1 MKKLVLL
8 ALVAS
13 VVAQFQV
20 RADKTSDTKTDS
32 ESSASENY
40 AIWPACFA
48 VAEWPETP
56 DLVGLRLT
64 IPFSSK
70 QENVT
75 GIDLGLWG
83 RSQNFEG
90 IGLSIIRNDVKDI
103 FGGVQVG
110 LYNSV
115 GRGDLFCV
123 QTGLW
128 NESESFRGAQV
139 GLVNVSGSGQGFQV
153 GLINRAETLYGF
165 QVGLVNVIRDAEL
178 PVFLGLNIGF

>member
-56 DLVGLRLT
+56 
-64 IPFSSK
+64 
-70 QENVT
+70 
-75 GIDLGLWG
+75 
-83 RSQNFEG
+83 
-90 IGLSIIRNDVKDI
+90 
-103 FGGVQVG
+103 
-110 LYNSV
+110 
-115 GRGDLFCV
+115 C
-123 QTGLW
+123 
-128 NESESFRGAQV
+128 
-139 GLVNVSGSGQGFQV
+139 
-153 GLINRAETLYGF
+153 
-165 QVGLVNVIRDAEL
+165 
-178 PVFLGLNIGF
+178 